1 MSGKAQQKRSLND
14 ITNNSSCASK
24 NRKTNRQCVKESAP
38 SLLQNQ
44 SKRKSK
50 KVMKRERMQSV
61 QKKCLPVRS
70 KSVPPRRHLRSLRT
84 KLKNTTGRARTVW
97 EVWEVRLIVQALA
110 YMMSDLKHTESQAIA
125 HAQKMFGSCHKY
137 IDKIWTHWKENNN
150 AVSVDERTNKQPIH
164 RRIQSHFQDLRD
176 LQMPFYNFW

>member
-125 HAQKMFGSCHKY
+125 HAQKMLVHATNTSIRFGLIGKKTTMLWVWMKEQTNNQY
-137 IDKIWTHWKENNN
+137 IIYM
-150 AVSVDERTNKQPIH
+150 I
-164 RRIQSHFQDLRD
+164 
-176 LQMPFYNFW
+176 